1 METVS
6 PFPHPSKSSL
16 TQAVRRLG
24 PALLRRLKDI
34 SAWIRA
40 HPYQTAGIV
49 GGTILF
55 ILACCTPAILAAA
68 GFSSIGPVAG
78 SAAAAWQASMGTV
91 VAGSLFSFLQSAAMG
106 AAAMGLFVGVGAVGG
121 GIAVAAGLAAAHETT
136 ERVKGFVDREV
147 IDRVGPVVHCVK
159 DFVEEEVVGKMV
171 PNVKNFVE
179 REIVGGFVEK
189 FKSFFWK
196 EKDE

>member
-1 METVS
+1 M
-6 PFPHPSKSSL
+6 KK
-16 TQAVRRLG
+16 
-24 PALLRRLKDI
+24 LKDI

-78 SAAAAWQASMGTV
+78 SAAAAWQASMGSV
-91 VAGSLFSFLQSAAMG
+91 AAGSLFAFLQSAAMG
-106 AAAMGLFVGVGAVGG
+106 GAAMGVFVGVGAAGG
-121 GIAVAAGLAAAHETT
+121 GIAITAGLAASHVTVEKV
-136 ERVKGFVDREV
+136 EGVFKKEV
-147 IDRVGPVVHCVK
+147 IDRVGPVVDGIKDFVKEEVIGKVVPNVK
-159 DFVEEEVVGKMV
+159 DFVDKEIIGGVV

-179 REIVGGFVEK
+179 KQIVGSVVEK
-189 FKSFFWK
+189 FKVFFWK
-196 EKDE
+196 EKEDE